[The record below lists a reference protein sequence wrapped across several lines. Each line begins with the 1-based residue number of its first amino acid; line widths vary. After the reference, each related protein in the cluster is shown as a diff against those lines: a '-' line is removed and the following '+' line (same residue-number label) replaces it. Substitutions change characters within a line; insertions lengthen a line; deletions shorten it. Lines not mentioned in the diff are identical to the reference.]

1 MEAQELIA
9 KTGQHLLFFG
19 IDTYSWS
26 TDQFK
31 QAAQFAK
38 AHGIDALLIKVADG
52 VNTWYGGINGWHN
65 IRQTILAAGVGA
77 IPYSYSYGN
86 KFGSLDT
93 EIDIMTA
100 YMQDSGIMCANME
113 AEWNGQVAWAQ
124 HLCSR
129 MQNVPG
135 TFLVSTWANLS
146 SQNWEGV
153 IRALAPCAE
162 AFMPQ
167 QYNNYL
173 ATFWGEF
180 SANGASFLQPTVHL
194 TQEFG
199 ANDPVAIARNAYN
212 QRHTAISVWYYE
224 TAIADPGLLDAVL
237 AAFPK
242 SGGDMT
248 GLYGPGKGDFDTFFT
263 VGSDGSWVCKKFN
276 TILAGGNRDLY
287 SRTSIDGSALPLVGL
302 PRTNE
307 LYQRDADGYAWSVQF
322 CERGLI
328 VYDPE
333 HKRDSQPGCG
343 SSYFGKYQQ
352 FMHLDPAYQTVVVE
366 KLLEDAKTDLQHIAG
381 IADKYRQSL

>member
-31 QAAQFAK
+31 QAAQWAF
-38 AHGIDALLIKVADG
+38 AHGIDSLLIKVADG
-52 VNTWYGGINGWHN
+52 VNTWYGGISGWRN
-65 IRQTILAAGVGA
+65 IRQTILAEGVGV

-86 KFGSLDT
+86 KFGALDI

-100 YMQDSGIMCANME
+100 YMQDAGIMCMNSE

-146 SQNWEGV
+146 GHAWTDV
-153 IRALAPCAE
+153 IRALAPCTA

-167 QYNNYL
+167 QYTNYL
-173 ATFWGEF
+173 ATCWHEF
-180 SANGASFLQPTVHL
+180 GINGVDFIQPTVHL

-199 ANDPVAIARNAYN
+199 PNDPVAIARSACN

-224 TAIADPGLLDAVL
+224 TAIADPGLLDAVY

-242 SGGDMT
+242 KTQEKIMKEYSESSQDFSQYWAVDDGD
-248 GLYGPGKGDFDTFFT
+248 DR
-263 VGSDGSWVCKKFN
+263 WICKKFGTVLQTGN
-276 TILAGGNRDLY
+276 LALY
-287 SRTSIDGSALPLVGL
+287 RQLSIDGDSLPVIGL

-322 CERGLI
+322 CERG
-328 VYDPE
+328 VMVSDPE
-333 HKRDSQPGCG
+333 HKRDSQPGFG
-343 SSYFGKYQQ
+343 SFYLGKYAQL
-352 FMHLDPAYQTVVVE
+352 MHLDPAYQPLIVE
-366 KLLEDAKTDLQHIAG
+366 KLPAIVQSDLQQIAQ
-381 IADKYRQSL
+381 IAEKYR